1 MYRKLKDLAYKFW
14 NSEGRKVFHTAW
26 QVAIP
31 LLLSHL
37 VMAKSTNDVK
47 GAFVLAGAAALAA
60 VKAILVEPRG

>member
-1 MYRKLKDLAYKFW
+1 MYSKLKDLAYKLW

-26 QVAIP
+26 QVGLP

-37 VMAKSTNDVK
+37 VMAKSTADVK

-60 VKAILVEPRG
+60 IKAILVTPRG